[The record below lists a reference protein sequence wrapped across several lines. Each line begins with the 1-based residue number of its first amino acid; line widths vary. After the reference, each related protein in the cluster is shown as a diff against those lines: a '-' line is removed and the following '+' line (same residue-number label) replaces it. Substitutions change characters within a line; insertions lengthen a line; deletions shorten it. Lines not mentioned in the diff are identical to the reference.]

1 MAAEKADVLL
11 IGPPKPVIV
20 NGLSRAF
27 NLVNFPDGKEREKF
41 FDESGPRVRAM
52 AVAATEERVD
62 GPFMTRFPRLE
73 IISSF
78 GVGYDHVDAAWAGAH
93 GITVTNT
100 PDVLT
105 EEVADTA
112 MGLLLC
118 TVREFPQAER
128 YVRAGKWPQK
138 NYPLSKATLRDRT
151 VGTVGMG
158 RIGQAIARRLAAM
171 QVPVVYHSRRPAAG
185 VPYRH
190 YPKLIDMAR
199 DVDVLMVI
207 TPGGA
212 ETKNL
217 INAEVLKALGPTG
230 ILINMSRGSVVD
242 EPALIK
248 ALEDKTILSAG
259 LDVFAREPEVPAE
272 LLAMDH
278 VVLFPHLGS
287 ASVATRERMDQLL
300 VDNLLAWAAGKP
312 PLTPVPETPWPPKQ
326 HKRS

>member
-41 FDESGPRVRAM
+41 FDERGPRVRAM

-100 PDVLT
+100 PDVLN

-112 MGLLLC
+112 LGLLLC

-128 YVRAGKWPQK
+128 YLRAGKWAEKP
-138 NYPLSKATLRDRT
+138 YPLTKATLRDRT
-151 VGTVGMG
+151 VGTIGMG
-158 RIGQAIARRLAAM
+158 RIGKAIARRLDAFVNEPR
-171 QVPVVYHSRRPAAG
+171 VP
-185 VPYRH
+185 
-190 YPKLIDMAR
+190 KELI
-199 DVDVLMVI
+199 
-207 TPGGA
+207 
-212 ETKNL
+212 E
-217 INAEVLKALGPTG
+217 
-230 ILINMSRGSVVD
+230 
-242 EPALIK
+242 
-248 ALEDKTILSAG
+248 
-259 LDVFAREPEVPAE
+259 LDN
-272 LLAMDH
+272 

-287 ASVATRERMDQLL
+287 GTVATRRKMDQLV
-300 VDNLLAWAAGKP
+300 VDNLLAWSAGKP
-312 PLTPVPETPWPPKQ
+312 PLTPVPETPWPPNK
-326 HKRS
+326 HA

>member
-41 FDESGPRVRAM
+41 FDERGPRVRAM

-185 VPYRH
+185 VSFRH

-199 DVDVLMVI
+199 EVDVLMVI

-212 ETKNL
+212 ETTNA
-217 INAEVLKALGPTG
+217 INAEVPKALGPTG

-248 ALEDKTILSAG
+248 ALQDKTILSAG

-312 PLTPVPETPWPPKQ
+312 PLTPVPETPWPPTQ